1 MAVAARMKSGTRPEA
16 ASSPGPVPA
25 AAPARILVAD
35 DDHSIAELVRIYLAK
50 QGFEVEVAHD
60 GNEVSTRLR
69 EFDLVVLDIMMPG
82 PNGLQVLRALRQ
94 HSDLPVIL
102 LTARTSDIDKI
113 AGLQVGADDYVT
125 KPFNPWE
132 LVARVEAV
140 LRRGRRQTAETPLER
155 VQVGGLV
162 MELAAR
168 RAYVNGVAVDLTPK
182 EFDLLA
188 TMARLPGVMLDRTKL
203 LELVWGNA
211 YFSSR
216 TVDVHIVKLRACLA
230 GANVRI
236 ETVWGSGYRL
246 VEVHA

>member
-1 MAVAARMKSGTRPEA
+1 
-16 ASSPGPVPA
+16 
-25 AAPARILVAD
+25 
-35 DDHSIAELVRIYLAK
+35 
-50 QGFEVEVAHD
+50 
-60 GNEVSTRLR
+60 VSDRLR
-69 EFDLVVLDIMMPG
+69 DGSYDLAVLDIMMPG
-82 PNGLQVLRALRQ
+82 PNGLQVLRTLRQ

-140 LRRGRRQTAETPLER
+140 LRRGRRQVEEPAVER
-155 VQVGGLV
+155 IEVGS
-162 MELAAR
+162 LAIEITAR
-168 RAYVNGVAVDLTPK
+168 RAYVNGQAIELTPK

-246 VEVHA
+246 VEVSP

>member
-69 EFDLVVLDIMMPG
+69 DSEFDLVVLDIMMPG

-102 LTARTSDIDKI
+102 LTAASTSTS
-113 AGLQVGADDYVT
+113 ASAPRGS
-125 KPFNPWE
+125 
-132 LVARVEAV
+132 
-140 LRRGRRQTAETPLER
+140 RGRSPQLLRGEPQIR
-155 VQVGGLV
+155 HHDV
-162 MELAAR
+162 
-168 RAYVNGVAVDLTPK
+168 RAGPTNGVPAL
-182 EFDLLA
+182 
-188 TMARLPGVMLDRTKL
+188 
-203 LELVWGNA
+203 
-211 YFSSR
+211 SS
-216 TVDVHIVKLRACLA
+216 
-230 GANVRI
+230 
-236 ETVWGSGYRL
+236 
-246 VEVHA
+246 

>member
-1 MAVAARMKSGTRPEA
+1 MTRSTGSGQALAVAT
-16 ASSPGPVPA
+16 
-25 AAPARILVAD
+25 ARILVAD
-35 DDHSIAELVRIYLAK
+35 DDHSIAELVRMYLAK

-60 GNEVSTRLR
+60 GNEVSERLR
-69 EFDLVVLDIMMPG
+69 SADFDLAVLDIMMPG

-94 HSDLPVIL
+94 RSDLPVIL

-140 LRRGRRQTAETPLER
+140 LRRGRRQSAEPPIER
-155 VQVGGLV
+155 IEVGGLV
-162 MELAAR
+162 VDVAER
-168 RAYVNGVAVDLTPK
+168 RAFVNGVVVELAPK

-246 VEVHA
+246 VEVPV

>member
-1 MAVAARMKSGTRPEA
+1 VAT
-16 ASSPGPVPA
+16 
-25 AAPARILVAD
+25 ARILVAD
-35 DDHSIAELVRIYLAK
+35 DDHSIAELVRMYLAK
-50 QGFEVEVAHD
+50 QGFEVVVAHD
-60 GNEVSTRLR
+60 GNEVTDHLR
-69 EFDLVVLDIMMPG
+69 NAEFDLIVLDIMMPG

-94 HSDLPVIL
+94 RSDLPVIL

-113 AGLQVGADDYVT
+113 AGLQVGADDYIT

-140 LRRGRRQTAETPLER
+140 LRRGRRQTAEPPVER
-155 VQVGGLV
+155 IEVGGLTV
-162 MELAAR
+162 DLAER
-168 RAYVNGVAVDLTPK
+168 RAYVNGVAVELAPK

-246 VEVHA
+246 VEVSV

>member
-1 MAVAARMKSGTRPEA
+1 MTLSTGSGQAQRVAT
-16 ASSPGPVPA
+16 
-25 AAPARILVAD
+25 ARILVAD
-35 DDHSIAELVRIYLAK
+35 DDHSIAELVRMYLAK
-50 QGFEVEVAHD
+50 QGFEVVVAHD
-60 GNEVSTRLR
+60 GNEVTDHLR
-69 EFDLVVLDIMMPG
+69 NAEFDLIVLDIMMPG

-94 HSDLPVIL
+94 RSDLPVIL

-113 AGLQVGADDYVT
+113 AGLQVGADDYIT

-140 LRRGRRQTAETPLER
+140 LRRGRRQTAEPPVER
-155 VQVGGLV
+155 IEVGGLTV
-162 MELAAR
+162 DLAER
-168 RAYVNGVAVDLTPK
+168 RAYVNGVAVELAPK

-246 VEVHA
+246 VEVSV

>member
-1 MAVAARMKSGTRPEA
+1 MAT
-16 ASSPGPVPA
+16 
-25 AAPARILVAD
+25 ARILVAD
-35 DDHSIAELVRIYLAK
+35 DDHSIAELVRMYLAK
-50 QGFEVEVAHD
+50 QGFEVVVAHD
-60 GNEVSTRLR
+60 GNEVTDHLR
-69 EFDLVVLDIMMPG
+69 NAEFDLIVLDIMMPG

-94 HSDLPVIL
+94 RSDLPVIL

-113 AGLQVGADDYVT
+113 AGLQVGADDYIT

-140 LRRGRRQTAETPLER
+140 LRRGRRQTAEPPVER
-155 VQVGGLV
+155 IEVGGLTV
-162 MELAAR
+162 DLAER
-168 RAYVNGVAVDLTPK
+168 RAYVNGVAVELAPK

-246 VEVHA
+246 VEVSV

>member
-1 MAVAARMKSGTRPEA
+1 VAT
-16 ASSPGPVPA
+16 
-25 AAPARILVAD
+25 ARILVAD
-35 DDHSIAELVRIYLAK
+35 DDRSIAELVRMYLTK

-60 GNEVSTRLR
+60 GNEVSDRLR
-69 EFDLVVLDIMMPG
+69 DGSYDLAVLDIMMPG
-82 PNGLQVLRALRQ
+82 PNGLQVLRTLRQ

-140 LRRGRRQTAETPLER
+140 LRRGRRQVEEPAVER
-155 VQVGGLV
+155 IEVGS
-162 MELAAR
+162 LAIEITAR
-168 RAYVNGVAVDLTPK
+168 RAYVNGQAIELTPK

-246 VEVHA
+246 VEVSP